1 MSDTSAPN
9 AFLLRG
15 DASLSPFR
23 LARVLTEL
31 QALVPA
37 VRTATA
43 THVYAVWSGHVLTTA
58 ALQQL
63 ATILGATGGDANAGN
78 ARFVAARSGTI
89 SPWSSK
95 ALDILH
101 NSGLRDINRI
111 EIGRA
116 HV

>member
-15 DASLSPFR
+15 DAALSPFR

-43 THVYAVWSGHVLTTA
+43 THVYAVWSGDVLTN
-58 ALQQL
+58 LCF
-63 ATILGATGGDANAGN
+63 IAG
-78 ARFVAARSGTI
+78 RFIRQGC
-89 SPWSSK
+89 K
-95 ALDILH
+95 
-101 NSGLRDINRI
+101 
-111 EIGRA
+111 
-116 HV
+116 